1 MRVYRDVILVL
12 CWFPKLISEVGLLV
26 GFIRGVYSCVVMG
39 LLTGDF
45 QGSRILRHLSSNSL
59 IYKEGT

>member
-1 MRVYRDVILVL
+1 MYRDVILVL
-12 CWFPKLISEVGLLV
+12 CLSSKLISEVGLLV

-45 QGSRILRHLSSNSL
+45 QGSRTSRHLALNPL